1 MLRISNLRK
10 KFRNADVETVEVINI
25 PDFSLQENYR
35 LAISGKSG
43 SGKSTFLNLVSGI
56 ITADNGEIQFNNAKI
71 TSLSESKRDVFRSQN
86 IGYIFQTFNL
96 LQAFTALENV
106 MLGMMFS
113 GKNDRKHAEALLNK
127 TGLSKKLNHK
137 PSELSVGEQQRVA
150 IARAVANSPKLIL
163 ADEPTANLDV
173 KNGEIAIDLIKN
185 ICEENKI
192 SLMLVSHEADIINR
206 FENKISFED
215 INKVHL

>member
-1 MLRISNLRK
+1 MLKISSLRK
-10 KFRNADVETVEVINI
+10 KFRNADGETLEVINI
-25 PDFSLQENYR
+25 PDFSLKENYR

-56 ITADNGEIQFNNAKI
+56 IAADNGEIDFNSVKI

-96 LQAFTALENV
+96 LQAFTALENI
-106 MLGMMFS
+106 MLGMMFA
-113 GKNDRKHAEALLNK
+113 GKSNRKQAEAILNK
-127 TGLSKKLNHK
+127 VGLGKKLNHK

-163 ADEPTANLDV
+163 ADEPTANLDS
-173 KNGEIAIDLIKN
+173 KNSEIAIELIKN
-185 ICEENKI
+185 VCEENKI

-206 FENKISFED
+206 FENKINFED
-215 INKVHL
+215 INMVTV